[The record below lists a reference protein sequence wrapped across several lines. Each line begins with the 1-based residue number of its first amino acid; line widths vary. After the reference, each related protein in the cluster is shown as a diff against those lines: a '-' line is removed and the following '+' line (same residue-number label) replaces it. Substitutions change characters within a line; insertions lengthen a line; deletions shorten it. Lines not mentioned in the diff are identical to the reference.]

1 MSPNQMIQQTR
12 DWKAEQNRTPVA
24 DSINKALI
32 DITIYNGYNETTE
45 QEELLQFS
53 CYEDQE
59 GSGWRYH
66 RCGYRFGVRPD
77 KDREGENCWS
87 RHTRKENE
95 GLGGEGTWVRCDQ
108 LVEGETQ

>member
-1 MSPNQMIQQTR
+1 MTKALNQ
-12 DWKAEQNRTPVA
+12 WKFEQNKTPAA
-24 DSINKALI
+24 DSINRALI

-77 KDREGENCWS
+77 KDGTGEDCWS
-87 RHTRKENE
+87 RHTREENE
-95 GLGGEGTWVRCDQ
+95 GLGGEGTWVRCDE
-108 LVEGETQ
+108 LVEREIK

>member
-1 MSPNQMIQQTR
+1 MSPNQMIQETR
-12 DWKAEQNRTPVA
+12 DWKAEQNRTSVA

-32 DITIYNGYNETTE
+32 DITIYNGYNDTTK

-66 RCGYRFGVRPD
+66 RCGYRFGVRPSED
-77 KDREGENCWS
+77 GESENCWS
-87 RHTRKENE
+87 GHTREEDK
-95 GLGGEGTWVRCDQ
+95 GFRGEGTWIRCDK
-108 LVEGETQ
+108 LVEGETK